1 MYLCN
6 FRGYMKKR
14 LLYLGVMAFSFSISI
29 VPHLILKPEI
39 TFRENL
45 LGAMMVIYSMVCH
58 IAHVVMAYFLR
69 NKDNFVTVAKARKR
83 YSLYKSLF
91 DDDHPLAS
99 TKEYKREFYWQFL
112 LLSFPIPFYIPY
124 ILYLNG
130 HPGQPIIPALLFYA
144 LPQFVF
150 FIHFLC
156 TEIPQGL
163 KIIREKEQKAQKE
176 LREQQEREEM
186 GKFR

>member
-1 MYLCN
+1 
-6 FRGYMKKR
+6 MKKR
-14 LLYLGVMAFSFSISI
+14 ILYLGVMVFSFSISI

-45 LGAMMVIYSMVCH
+45 LNAIMVIYSMVCH
-58 IAHVVMAYFLR
+58 TAHVIMAYFLR
-69 NKDNFVTVAKARKR
+69 NKDNFVTVAKYKQRYYLRKA
-83 YSLYKSLF
+83 LF
-91 DDDHPLAS
+91 DDDHPFTS
-99 TKEYKREFYWQFL
+99 TIEYKREFYWQFL
-112 LLSFPIPFYIPY
+112 LLSFSIPFYLPY
-124 ILYLNG
+124 SLYLNG
-130 HPGQPIIPALLFYA
+130 NPLQPLVPALLFYVI
-144 LPQFVF
+144 PQSIF